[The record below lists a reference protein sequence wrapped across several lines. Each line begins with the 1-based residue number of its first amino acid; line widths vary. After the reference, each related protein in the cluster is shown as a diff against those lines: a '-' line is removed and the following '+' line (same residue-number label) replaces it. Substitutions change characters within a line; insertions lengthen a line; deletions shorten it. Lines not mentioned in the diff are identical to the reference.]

1 MITYLLTMNIDDFSF
16 SLARLYFLIFY
27 LISIDRN
34 TIIATSK
41 KKKKLK
47 LLKSCLQAMKKS
59 GYSGQGIFSDYIFFI
74 LTSLMAHMV
83 KHLPTMWETWVQS
96 LG

>member
-41 KKKKLK
+41 KKKK
-47 LLKSCLQAMKKS
+47 
-59 GYSGQGIFSDYIFFI
+59 
-74 LTSLMAHMV
+74 
-83 KHLPTMWETWVQS
+83 
-96 LG
+96 